1 MVLSAKGH
9 VILGSLL
16 GFAVI
21 GLWITWLPDWLATAL
36 GISSDVDR
44 FTLGIRCAVVLQL
57 PLIVGILVVGQQR
70 FWSPRHADGS
80 APEIGSTLEI
90 NHRFLT
96 NTLEQSALATVGLLA
111 LAMTVPAERLGLV
124 PALTALFLVGRVLFW
139 MAYLVNPYA
148 RAFGLVLTFGP
159 TVGVYVYLIWTFVR
173 GA

>member
-1 MVLSAKGH
+1 MTPKGH
-9 VILGSLL
+9 VIFGSVL

-21 GLWITWLPDWLATAL
+21 GAWIAWLPEGFGAVL
-36 GISSDVDR
+36 GLSNDVDR
-44 FTLGIRCAVVLQL
+44 LTLGIRCAVVLQL
-57 PLIVGILVVGQQR
+57 PLIVGILVVAQQR

-90 NHRFLT
+90 NRRFLT
-96 NTLEQSALATVGLLA
+96 NTLEQSVLATVGLVA

-124 PALTALFLVGRVLFW
+124 PALTALFLAGRVLFW
-139 MAYLVNPYA
+139 VGYLINPYA

-159 TVGVYVYLIWTFVR
+159 TVGVYVYLIWAFVG